1 MNKRQ
6 EAFSHYWEECLNGVI
21 YGATCE
27 KSILGLLSTSAV
39 KHLVVREVWELRFGS
54 DRIQHGA
61 FLWLRSLEQE
71 DPQLCR
77 AVRQRIQAFQPKAGF
92 SPASWWP
99 AVVGIAA
106 VVLAVLSIRLWPV
119 WVTWIAAVAAFL
131 GLGASGWLLMRSS
144 DVRGALT
151 EAFEKEKQVILDI
164 LKG

>member
-6 EAFSHYWEECLNGVI
+6 ETFSRYWEECLNGVI

-27 KSILGLLSTSAV
+27 KGPLGFLSASAV
-39 KHLVVREVWELRFGS
+39 KRLVVREVWELRFGS
-54 DRIQHGA
+54 NRIQHGT
-61 FLWLRSLEQE
+61 FLWLRALEQE
-71 DPQLCR
+71 DPQLGS

-92 SPASWWP
+92 SPAAWWP

-106 VVLAVLSIRLWPV
+106 LVAAVVSFRRWPV
-119 WVTWIAAVAAFL
+119 YVTWSAAGAAFL
-131 GLGASGWLLMRSS
+131 GLGTSGWLLMRIS